1 MAREDARIAR
11 TRSDVSR
18 AALDVLTTDGWEGMT
33 HAHLAQSA
41 GYSKTTL
48 YAHWPARADLVALA
62 LDSLP
67 EMPHQAPTGDLA
79 ADLAGELHAF
89 RGGVIDFSLDQVL
102 VAMAQWGATVQEIAK
117 IRARIVAEG
126 ESVMR
131 SLLEQVTQGDDLAAA
146 LSMLSGVV
154 VCPALM
160 YGDLPTD
167 DVIDAAVRIVLRGTS
182 DQRLG

>member
-11 TRSDVSR
+11 TRTDVAR

-33 HAHLAQSA
+33 HAHLAQTA

-48 YAHWPARADLVALA
+48 YSHWPARADLVTLA
-62 LDSLP
+62 LDALP
-67 EMPHQAPTGDLA
+67 DMPHHRLTGDLA
-79 ADLAGELHAF
+79 TDLAGELHAF
-89 RGGVIDFSLDQVL
+89 RGGVVDFSLDQVL
-102 VAMAQWGATVQEIAK
+102 MAMAQWGATVQEIAQ
-117 IRARIVAEG
+117 IRTRIVSEG

-167 DVIDAAVRIVLRGTS
+167 EVIDAAVQIVLRGAS
-182 DQRLG
+182 RSRRS